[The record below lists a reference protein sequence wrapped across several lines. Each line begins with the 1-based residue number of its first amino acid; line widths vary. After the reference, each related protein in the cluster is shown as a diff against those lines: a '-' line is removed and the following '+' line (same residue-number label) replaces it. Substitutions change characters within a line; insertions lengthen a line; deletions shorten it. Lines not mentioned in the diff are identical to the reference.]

1 MRLGL
6 IILQPLFTNGL
17 LKETEPLSEVIH
29 FESLNIGAAVKKII
43 FVFWFLLITCYC
55 LAGCSN
61 SSDSNLM
68 PMAEYE
74 GGALFKAGPVNIL
87 RLRGTH
93 YQMGRQYGMLLK
105 NELNALYALATAQYN
120 SIGYTNPRMQQI
132 ANAYYANFPEKY
144 REVIAGMA
152 ETSGLGL
159 EKQILVNGI
168 EIIPKI
174 NSIVP
179 HCTGLVAWGDYTG
192 GAPLIFG
199 RNNDDHPF
207 FRNFGGYTVI
217 AVFNPTDG
225 GIPTAIVNY
234 AGVIYAPTGL
244 NRYGIF
250 MEINSGNSPGG
261 FKVDRTP
268 TVVSMFE
275 VLQRCST
282 QAQVN
287 DAFQNIEVDIT
298 SIINVADPS
307 SAYSFEYSLSVMKRR
322 SADQEGLLVST
333 NHFIDPSWGLIPHEP
348 DSANGWTVARR
359 NNGLAWAESGKGRV
373 SVNQM
378 KEILSKDIITEGGL
392 FSSSTIYQVVAVPQ
406 QLILWLRAPDHFDW
420 QKIDLMELF
429 D

>member
-1 MRLGL
+1 M
-6 IILQPLFTNGL
+6 
-17 LKETEPLSEVIH
+17 
-29 FESLNIGAAVKKII
+29 KKII
-43 FVFWFLLITCYC
+43 LMIWILLITGYA
-55 LAGCSN
+55 LTGCSK
-61 SSDSNLM
+61 SSDSNLI
-68 PMAEYE
+68 PVAEYE
-74 GGALFKAGPVNIL
+74 GGALFKAGPVNVL
-87 RLRGTH
+87 RLCGTH

-105 NELNALYALATAQYN
+105 DELNALYDLATTKYN
-120 SIGYTNPRMQQI
+120 SVGYTNLRMQQI
-132 ANAYYANFPEKY
+132 ANAYYENFPQKY
-144 REVIAGMA
+144 KDVIAGMA

-159 EKQILVNGI
+159 EKQILVNGL

-179 HCTGLVAWGDYTG
+179 HCTGLVVWGDYTG

-207 FRNFGGYTVI
+207 YRNFAGYTVI

-261 FKVDRTP
+261 FKLDRTP

-275 VLQRCST
+275 ALQSCST
-282 QAQVN
+282 QAQVK
-287 DAFQNIEVDIT
+287 DAFQNIAVDIS
-298 SIINVADPS
+298 SIINVSDLS
-307 SAYSFEYSLSVMKRR
+307 SAYSFECSLSAMKRR

-333 NHFIDPSWGLIPHEP
+333 NHFIDPSWGLTPPEP

-359 NNGLAWAESGKGRV
+359 NNGLAWAESGKGYL
-373 SVNQM
+373 SVDQM
-378 KEILSKDIITEGGL
+378 KEILSKEIITESGL
-392 FSSSTIYQVVAVPQ
+392 FSASTIYQVVAVPQ
-406 QLILWLRAPDHFDW
+406 QFTLWLRAPDHFDW
-420 QKIDLMELF
+420 QKIDLEELF
-429 D
+429 MNT

>member
-1 MRLGL
+1 VVHYLVAGQMS
-6 IILQPLFTNGL
+6 
-17 LKETEPLSEVIH
+17 KVIH
-29 FESLNIGAAVKKII
+29 SEFLNTGVAVKKII
-43 FVFWFLLITCYC
+43 SVFSILLLMACC
-55 LAGCSN
+55 LGSCSN
-61 SSDSNLM
+61 SSGSNLS
-68 PMAEYE
+68 PVAEYE
-74 GGALFKAGPVNIL
+74 GGALFKAGPVNVL
-87 RLRGTH
+87 RLYGTH

-105 NELNALYALATAQYN
+105 NELNALYDLATVKFN
-120 SIGYTNPRMQQI
+120 SVGYTNLRMQQI
-132 ANAYYANFPEKY
+132 ANAYYANFPQKY
-144 REVIAGMA
+144 RDVIAGMA

-261 FKVDRTP
+261 FRVDRTP

-275 VLQRCST
+275 ALQSCST

-287 DAFQNIEVDIT
+287 DAFQSIAVDIS

-307 SAYSFEYSLSVMKRR
+307 SAYSFECSLSAIKRR

-333 NHFIDPSWGLIPHEP
+333 NHFIDPSWGLTPPEP

-359 NNGLAWAESGKGRV
+359 NNGIAWAESGKGHLRAEQV
-373 SVNQM
+373 RD
-378 KEILSKDIITEGGL
+378 ILSKEITSEGGL
-392 FSSSTIYQVVAVPQ
+392 FSESTIYQVVAVPQ
-406 QLILWLRAPDHFDW
+406 QLTLWLRAPDHFDW
-420 QKIDLMELF
+420 QEIDLKGLF
-429 D
+429 N